1 MTNERI
7 NQTAIESKRVKL
19 AKLQEE
25 ERKRLVQMEKLE
37 KSIKETDNKIINAR
51 KYAAGEWMIKQ
62 LVNGNE
68 NVIASLRGYIDDSRK
83 YFFPEVFTADEI
95 KEANE
100 RAAQRRAES
109 KSKRARLI

>member
-51 KYAAGEWMIKQ
+51 KYAAGEWMIKKIES
-62 LVNGNE
+62 GNE
-68 NVIASLRGYIDDSRK
+68 AAIKAMREYIDDSRK

-100 RAAQRRAES
+100 RSAQRRAES
-109 KSKRARLI
+109 KLKRAKSI